1 MEKEHDPYLELAH
14 VLVDQYYKHQNSAVL
29 GSINRKSYAEMAIT
43 KEKILND
50 IREELRDY
58 SNEDGTEM
66 TDNQKDTVIRIVK
79 KELWGYAV
87 VDDLIHAPDISDIK
101 IYACNQIRIKKDGK
115 RMDAGVTFLDNSAYQ
130 TFVNRILERN
140 KINLGTANAIQTFT
154 DNSQDD
160 FKLRITAISSLLT
173 DNGLPCIAIRKIPKA
188 KYTLEELIQWGAF
201 DEEEIVSRQEKQ
213 EKNINNI
220 DSLINSM
227 INSRGI
233 IFTGKGGAGKS
244 TMMNAF
250 LAKVPH
256 DESVM
261 ICQENAELFDDE
273 HPDLLAAH
281 VLMNGADTKVSYT
294 LGDLTKAALLVDVD
308 RVIVGEVKEG
318 SEAEGLS
325 KASMTGHKCWTSVHG
340 ENCQMAV
347 EKMADYISQATGYAP
362 RDSRKQLCGF
372 EFVVHMNENRRP
384 DEVIRIAGWDDH
396 TDSII
401 YEEIFPFHKE
411 VS

>member
-1 MEKEHDPYLELAH
+1 
-14 VLVDQYYKHQNSAVL
+14 
-29 GSINRKSYAEMAIT
+29 
-43 KEKILND
+43 
-50 IREELRDY
+50 
-58 SNEDGTEM
+58 
-66 TDNQKDTVIRIVK
+66 
-79 KELWGYAV
+79 
-87 VDDLIHAPDISDIK
+87 
-101 IYACNQIRIKKDGK
+101 
-115 RMDAGVTFLDNSAYQ
+115 
-130 TFVNRILERN
+130 
-140 KINLGTANAIQTFT
+140 
-154 DNSQDD
+154 
-160 FKLRITAISSLLT
+160 
-173 DNGLPCIAIRKIPKA
+173 
-188 KYTLEELIQWGAF
+188 
-201 DEEEIVSRQEKQ
+201 
-213 EKNINNI
+213 
-220 DSLINSM
+220 
-227 INSRGI
+227 
-233 IFTGKGGAGKS
+233 
-244 TMMNAF
+244 MMNAF

-281 VLMNGADTKVSYT
+281 VLMNGADTKVSYN